1 MADFQ
6 STSRVGNA
14 VLPSVLNFFE
24 NSAFEEKPMSTPT
37 TRANQPKKR
46 HVIMTHAKRPH
57 GIALIGIVLFVV
69 AWVIWTTLVL

>member
-6 STSRVGNA
+6 SSRVGNA
-14 VLPSVLNFFE
+14 VLPSVLNIFE
-24 NSAFEEKPMSTPT
+24 NSDFEEKPMSTPT
-37 TRANQPKKR
+37 ARTKEPKKR
-46 HVIMTHAKRPH
+46 HVIMNHAKRPH